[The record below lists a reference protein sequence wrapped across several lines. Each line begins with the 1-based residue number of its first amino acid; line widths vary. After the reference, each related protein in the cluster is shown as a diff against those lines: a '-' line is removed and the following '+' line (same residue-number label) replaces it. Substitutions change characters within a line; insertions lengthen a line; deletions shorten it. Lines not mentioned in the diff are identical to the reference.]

1 MRAADGRNPPERDRA
16 ADNDRSPQ
24 AASIAPGAEPVPPC
38 AGGGRRTRRQTPDTR
53 PGEAAP
59 PPSARHEAWRG
70 GASPP
75 PAGAH
80 GGGEKRG
87 RRRRKSLTKKKARPE
102 PAAGRTDARGDG
114 HRAQRLAPARASSP
128 ASLSRTTPPLS
139 LHFRGRRLRRA
150 CDAPAAEERV
160 LRLIVSDPQTG
171 VAPGWTRGRKVRSKC
186 R

>member
-1 MRAADGRNPPERDRA
+1 MRAADGRSPPGRDRA
-16 ADNDRSPQ
+16 ADTDRSPQ
-24 AASIAPGAEPVPPC
+24 AASITPGAEPVPPWT
-38 AGGGRRTRRQTPDTR
+38 AGGNAQPNAGSPDRTTFKGATGSQFR
-53 PGEAAP
+53 
-59 PPSARHEAWRG
+59 RG
-70 GASPP
+70 GALLP

-87 RRRRKSLTKKKARPE
+87 RRPGKSLTKKKPGRSLPPAEPTPE
-102 PAAGRTDARGDG
+102 RRSQSTATGPGTG
-114 HRAQRLAPARASSP
+114 LLS
-128 ASLSRTTPPLS
+128 ASLLPATPPLG
-139 LHFRGRRLRRA
+139 LHLRGRRLRRA